1 MTLPHPPSVPLS
13 ALEARW
19 LAELVR
25 RHEARHG
32 RLDDRA
38 ALIDARGGPPD
49 LETRICLR
57 AEALGTR
64 EGWRDA
70 ILRWRGR
77 ARLSLLAA
85 GVLALMLGAGSAAA
99 VLGDG
104 TRPVNVVWAL
114 GGLLGVHFFSLLLW
128 FASMLVSS
136 RPARGGS
143 ALGALWLRL
152 VALFDRSPAAV
163 DLPLALGGLLARGRL
178 ATYGLGLVSHLLW
191 LLALS
196 GAAAGLLA
204 LFAARRYG
212 FAWETTILPADVF
225 VSLTTFLGVVPGWL
239 GFPVPHAALVLDS
252 VLDSGGGVGP
262 NVGAAAAEAARRAW
276 SGWLLGCLLVY
287 GVLPRLLLAL
297 ACALLW
303 RLGTRRLR
311 LDLGLP
317 EYMRLRAALLP
328 VSERLGI
335 SDPAPA
341 SGSRPVRH
349 AGRPG
354 STGAVTMLALE
365 LGGDLPW
372 PPAACSGLADDGG
385 RLDSREQRRAILD
398 RFECA
403 PPARLLIAIDPRLTP
418 DRGSLGLI
426 TELVDRAG
434 ETRLW
439 ALPAANTGAD
449 RLGLWRDGLARL
461 GVSPDALLHDQATV
475 ARWLEATQ

>member
-1 MTLPHPPSVPLS
+1 MTLAHPSPVPLS
-13 ALEARW
+13 ALETRW

-25 RHEARHG
+25 RHETRHG
-32 RLDDRA
+32 RLDDRD
-38 ALIDARGGPPD
+38 ALIDARSGPPD

-57 AEALGTR
+57 ADALGTR

-85 GVLALMLGAGSAAA
+85 GVLALMLGAASAAA

-128 FASMLVSS
+128 FASMLAAP
-136 RPARGGS
+136 RAARGGS
-143 ALGALWLRL
+143 ALGAFWLRL
-152 VALFDRSPAAV
+152 VAMFDRSPAAA

-196 GAAAGLLA
+196 GAAAGLLV
-204 LFAARRYG
+204 LLAARRYG
-212 FAWETTILPADVF
+212 FVWETTILPADAF
-225 VSLTTFLGVVPGWL
+225 VSLTTLLGAVPGWL
-239 GFPVPHAALVLDS
+239 GFPVPDAALVLDS
-252 VLDSGGGVGP
+252 AQDGVG
-262 NVGAAAAEAARRAW
+262 VRSSIGAAAAEAARRAW

-297 ACALLW
+297 GCALLW
-303 RLGTRRLR
+303 RLGTNRLR

-317 EYMRLRAALLP
+317 EYMRLRAGLLP
-328 VSERLGI
+328 ASERLGI
-335 SDPAPA
+335 RDPAPPG
-341 SGSRPVRH
+341 GSRPVRH

-354 STGAVTMLALE
+354 STGVVTMVALE
-365 LGGDLPW
+365 LGDDLPW
-372 PPAACSGLADDGG
+372 PPVEWSALADDGG

-398 RFECA
+398 RFERA
-403 PPARLLIAIDPRLTP
+403 PPARLLIAIDRRLTP

-439 ALPAANTGAD
+439 ALPAADTRAD
-449 RLGLWRDGLARL
+449 RLGLWRDGMARL
-461 GVSPDALLHDQATV
+461 GVAPEAVLHDQAAV
-475 ARWLEATQ
+475 ARWLEGTP